1 MLQDTNIDLLD
12 QAIANL
18 DPFYP
23 DTNIKTWQEHY
34 RIPGDAPKLL
44 ERQLLLAM
52 GDCNGKLAEW
62 RTALEKAAT
71 DAGNPIPTVLPI
83 DNELDYEEA
92 VFALAF
98 GLLIPLLPSVVMD
111 ERAREEIAQLKLS
124 PGPYFDR
131 GNSRLGRIRADS
143 LGLGHMQAVVI

>member
-1 MLQDTNIDLLD
+1 MLQDSNIDLID
-12 QAIANL
+12 QAIANP

-23 DTNIKTWQEHY
+23 DTNIQTWQEHY
-34 RIPGDAPKLL
+34 RIPGDAPKVL

-52 GDCNGKLAEW
+52 GDCNGKLAAW
-62 RTALEKAAT
+62 RSAL
-71 DAGNPIPTVLPI
+71 DPQPGSLPM

-92 VFALAF
+92 LFALAF

-111 ERAREEIAQLKLS
+111 ERAREQIAELKLS

-131 GNSRLGRIRADS
+131 GNSRLGRIRGDS
-143 LGLGHMQAVVI
+143 LGLGHLQAMVI